1 MKRCKVLSHIH
12 NDVMVSQHEKCI
24 NKNLTFKNK
33 RVKISKTTFKKTIK
47 NPDFSRILWCRFF
60 LIYWNELVQAKEAL
74 YSNKDVLIGH
84 YMKWNKKSLLCFCN
98 HDALFFFTVLLA
110 VQIVMSE
117 CHETSSNSHF
127 LLFQHFS
134 CIFFVFH

>member
-60 LIYWNELVQAKEAL
+60 L
-74 YSNKDVLIGH
+74 
-84 YMKWNKKSLLCFCN
+84 
-98 HDALFFFTVLLA
+98 
-110 VQIVMSE
+110 
-117 CHETSSNSHF
+117 
-127 LLFQHFS
+127 
-134 CIFFVFH
+134 